1 MAVVRQRTEV
11 FNRPIGVARASAGA
25 EQVGDS
31 IARFASN
38 VSDMAY
44 KQAAKQAQAAGK
56 EAGLAIKSES
66 ISAIDPITNKPEA
79 YKPPS
84 NFGTIAAEAYQ
95 DIIDRRFE
103 DSVAIELQAKGSEFA
118 ESSSSA
124 AQYRDRMSKYVEAMY
139 DAAGPDTSYKRYI
152 EEAGKQYVTKT
163 FTSLQEKERK
173 AAAAKIKK
181 ESRLAYALKKIELNK
196 RVKAGETSKEL
207 QQEIFDLNQFAL
219 TNFVAGNATIT
230 EVQAAQDLTYGFEAL
245 VGNANLTETYVASS
259 DVQQGKIRA
268 ALLNPANIDA
278 YIENEELKKFILDSL
293 GGKATG
299 KQIVDSLS
307 LDEETETQIA
317 KARDTEFLEKNPVTK
332 DMSLSQ
338 LLALYDNQTVE
349 LKSEAVERLFLLKAE
364 DTLTDKNIDGIINEL
379 SKPKSEIDSE
389 GLPESV
395 RDFVG
400 SMNQGDI
407 TDLVTNLKG
416 RRSALSGKA
425 LQAKNQTLEN
435 TELAVESMSEAQD
448 LESLLESFNKAKEA
462 SQTITDAGLRNTK
475 NEAIDAKFA
484 ELAKSLVNIDGISLE
499 ELEQINNAIFQ
510 NAESFSTKNVAASN
524 YFDVMSQAY
533 KIADASISRK
543 MSAIVT
549 AKRDNIQNEVNQ
561 TILREAL
568 FKQEN
573 GKPNSK
579 SEQEVLTLH
588 YYKGSAPSASQLN
601 GSSAFKKRAA
611 NNSILPIEIDAIS
624 EGLTS
629 GNFGEQQ
636 AAFQLFNQLTKVQQ
650 DVGGEMINRDFL
662 RGKIDDELYSVA
674 RAATSVANFRSL
686 LGIADESPQQ
696 IYAKMVEYNGSID
709 SAIKKELGVPNNQN
723 INAIFRNSDYKLNE
737 FDRASQLE
745 FLDILRYNVASGTP
759 INEDNLT
766 KIRKEYIATLTEDNR
781 IIGKRVGDKTHYSM
795 DIVLNDEQQTRLY
808 LDIIKQFEDSPE
820 YEEYLKL
827 TGFTKIASGMLPDGG
842 FLGVDKLPA
851 VITQLNKYI
860 KFDPILDTWVGETG
874 NRSWIV
880 KMPATTG
887 GYMVPMPEGTPIIVT
902 ESDYVEDES
911 DEAGLFAYTNRLI
924 AAKASGNKAA
934 IAEAELRYLLKS
946 NPERYPD
953 TDSLLDIPEK
963 FLINEVLLPETINS
977 IYNEEMRDGQ

>member
-25 EQVGDS
+25 QQVGDS

-44 KQAAKQAQAAGK
+44 KQAAKQAQAAGE

-152 EEAGKQYVTKT
+152 EEAGQQYVTKT
-163 FTSLQEKERK
+163 FTSLQERERK

-181 ESRLAYALKKIELNK
+181 ESRLAYALKKINIDK
-196 RVKAGETSKEL
+196 RIKAGEISLEL
-207 QQEIFDLNQFAL
+207 EQEILDLNQFAL

-230 EVQAAQDLTYGFEAL
+230 EVQAAQDLAYGFEAL
-245 VGNANLTETYVASS
+245 IGNANLTKTYVASS
-259 DVQQGKIRA
+259 DVLQGKIRA
-268 ALLNPANIDA
+268 ALLNPTEIDS
-278 YIENEELKKFILDSL
+278 YIADEELKKFILDSL

-317 KARDTEFLEKNPVTK
+317 NARDTEFLEKNPVTK

-338 LLALYDNQTVE
+338 LLALYNEQTVE

-379 SKPKSEIDSE
+379 SKPKSEILNKA
-389 GLPESV
+389 LPKSV
-395 RDFVG
+395 HGFVD
-400 SMNQGDI
+400 SMNQEDI

-425 LQAKNQTLEN
+425 LQFKNETLQA
-435 TELAVESMSEAQD
+435 TELAVESMSQAKD
-448 LESLLESFNKAKEA
+448 LDSLMTSFNQAKAVSK
-462 SQTITDAGLRNTK
+462 TIPDVGVRNSK

-484 ELAKSLVNIDGISLE
+484 EIAKSLVNINGISLE
-499 ELEQINNAIFQ
+499 ELEQINNAIFR
-510 NAESFSTKNVAASN
+510 NAKSFSTENDAASN
-524 YFDVMSQAY
+524 YFDIMSQAY

-561 TILREAL
+561 IILDEAL
-568 FKQEN
+568 FKQDN

-579 SEQEVLTLH
+579 SEQEILTLY
-588 YYKGSAPSASQLN
+588 YYKGNAPSASQLN
-601 GSSAFKKRAA
+601 GSDAFKKRAK

-709 SAIKKELGVPNNQN
+709 TAIKKELGIAQNQS
-723 INAIFRNSDYKLNE
+723 INTIFRNSDYKLNE

-745 FLDILRYNVASGTP
+745 FLDILRYNIANGTP

-795 DIVLNDEQQTRLY
+795 DVVLNDEQQTQLY
-808 LDIIKQFEDSPE
+808 LDIARQFADSPE

-827 TGFTKIASGMLPDGG
+827 TGFTRVAAGMLGI
-842 FLGVDKLPA
+842 DKSPA
-851 VITQLNKYI
+851 MIAQLNKYI
-860 KFDPILDTWVGETG
+860 KFDPILDTWIGETG

-911 DEAGLFAYTNRLI
+911 DETGLFAYTNRLI
-924 AAKASGNKAA
+924 AAKASGNKTA